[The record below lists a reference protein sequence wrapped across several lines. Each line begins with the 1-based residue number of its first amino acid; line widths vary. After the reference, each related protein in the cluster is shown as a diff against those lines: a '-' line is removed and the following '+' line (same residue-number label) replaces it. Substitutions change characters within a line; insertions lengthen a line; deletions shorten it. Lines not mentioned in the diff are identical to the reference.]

1 MALPKLNDKPLYD
14 LTIPSTGQK
23 VRYRPF
29 LVKEEKI
36 LLLALES
43 EDPKQMFN
51 AMNDTISACIPDLD
65 ISTLASF
72 DVEYV
77 FTQLRTK
84 SVGETAKVSI
94 KCSECNNANEITI
107 RLVDIQVKGLDE
119 KINNIITINDE
130 VKVEMKWPNFNE
142 LTDKELIEGSDT
154 NKVFNLI
161 RRCMVAILTEEDR
174 ILVKDEK
181 PEEVLN
187 FLESMNQEQF
197 GRIQSF
203 IEKMPRLEHDV
214 EFQCSSCSHINN
226 HKLQGMQ
233 DFF

>member
-14 LTIPSTGQK
+14 LTIPSTGK
-23 VRYRPF
+23 NVRYRPF
-29 LVKEEKI
+29 LVKEEKV

-65 ISTLASF
+65 VSTLAAF

-77 FTQLRTK
+77 FTQLRSK
-84 SVGETAKVSI
+84 SVGETAKVNI
-94 KCSECNNANEITI
+94 KCSECNNVNEIVI
-107 RLVDIQVKGLDE
+107 PLADIQVKGLDE
-119 KINNIITINDE
+119 KINNIININDE
-130 VKVEMKWPNFNE
+130 VKVEMKWPNFHE

-154 NKVFNLI
+154 NRVFNLI

-197 GRIQSF
+197 GKIQRF

-214 EFQCSSCSHINN
+214 EFQCSACSHINN